1 MARPPKFNQE
11 KANKL
16 RAEGK
21 RIVEI
26 SKILNCSYGS
36 LKTYFCRQR
45 QSVNDLAE
53 TIAKELNK
61 LGVTNKQELIVMA
74 RPCKCDKLLIL
85 ELHAKG
91 LTSKVIGEKA
101 NTSPANVR
109 KIIQRYKDKGVTN
122 ELDLSVTNKQDR
134 NVINKSSVTNELNK
148 TLTNKTESKPNHPQ
162 IWGQDENNESQSKTN
177 MQDENK
183 TESETKKEKQ
193 KKIVIRMME
202 KGKTEQEIA
211 EHYGWGKDDVH
222 MIILQYQFE
231 QL

>member
-16 RAEGK
+16 KAEGK
-21 RIVEI
+21 RIIEI

-36 LKTYFCRQR
+36 LKTYFCRKR

-134 NVINKSSVTNELNK
+134 NVINKSSVTNELDK
-148 TLTNKTESKPNHPQ
+148 GVTNK
-162 IWGQDENNESQSKTN
+162 QDRNVI
-177 MQDENK
+177 NK
-183 TESETKKEKQ
+183 SSLKKEKQ

-222 MIILQYQFE
+222 MIVLEYRFS

>member
-1 MARPPKFNQE
+1 MGVDCIMARPPKFNQE

-16 RAEGK
+16 KAEGK
-21 RIVEI
+21 RIIEI

-134 NVINKSSVTNELNK
+134 NVINKSSVTNELDK
-148 TLTNKTESKPNHPQ
+148 GVTNKTESKPNHSPQ
-162 IWGQDENNESQSKTN
+162 NWGQDKSSL
-177 MQDENK
+177 
-183 TESETKKEKQ
+183 KKEKQ